1 MLIIAKP
8 MKQCLMLYYAK
19 TLLLSIAVKKAV
31 VIVAWQEADLT
42 SLSLTPQEC
51 AQRVQWVDG
60 KKHAAGGAAIAKCL
74 TSCNQ
79 PWRAAGKVMQW
90 PVLQVFT
97 ELGYRVVAANRRF
110 L

>member
-1 MLIIAKP
+1 MSILVYDGDCGFCRKRA
-8 MKQCLMLYYAK
+8 LW
-19 TLLLSIAVKKAV
+19 LSKHDRNDL

-90 PVLQVFT
+90 PVIQVFT